1 MVSIIERFT
10 IGFLVS
16 ILVCQIGSAAMIHS
30 ETLQR
35 IFTLL

>member
-1 MVSIIERFT
+1 MISIMERFT
-10 IGFLVS
+10 VGLLVS

-35 IFTLL
+35 IFTLM

>member
-1 MVSIIERFT
+1 MNIIERFT

-16 ILVCQIGSAAMIHS
+16 VLVCQLGSAAMIHS

>member
-1 MVSIIERFT
+1 MISIIERFI

-16 ILVCQIGSAAMIHS
+16 VLVCQIGSAAMIHS

-35 IFTLL
+35 IFTLM

>member
-1 MVSIIERFT
+1 MISIIERFT

-16 ILVCQIGSAAMIHS
+16 VLVCQIGSAIMIHS
-30 ETLQR
+30 PTLQR